1 MDYLEQSLAVKSSME
16 LVVALYDGMSRF
28 LHQAIACVHSGDE
41 NGRRRNIKYTLDI
54 LTYLQGRL
62 RTDAG
67 GEVAA
72 SLSEFYAAMY
82 SQCLLASRDASIP
95 LMEET
100 IRNIRTVRDA
110 WKQVASNEDV
120 RGIASREHQTIEEKM
135 QSARPA
141 SLAIVPEEPAALA
154 HRWSA

>member
-1 MDYLEQSLAVKSSME
+1 MNYLQQSLAVQNSME
-16 LVVALYDGMSRF
+16 LIVALYDGMLRF
-28 LHQAIACVHSGDE
+28 MHQAVACVESGDV
-41 NGRRRNIKYTLDI
+41 NGRRQNIKHTLEI

-72 SLSEFYAAMY
+72 ALSEFYAAMY
-82 SQCLLASRDASIP
+82 SQCLLASRDASVSV
-95 LMEET
+95 MEET

-110 WKQVASNEDV
+110 WKQAATGEEARNLVP
-120 RGIASREHQTIEEKM
+120 RELQTM
-135 QSARPA
+135 QERMQQAQPIRPA
-141 SLAIVPEEPAALA
+141 FLPESTAPVE

>member
-1 MDYLEQSLAVKSSME
+1 MDYLEQSLAVQSSME

-62 RTDAG
+62 RTDVG
-67 GEVAA
+67 GEVA
-72 SLSEFYAAMY
+72 STLSEFYAAMY
-82 SQCLLASRDASIP
+82 SQCLLAS
-95 LMEET
+95 
-100 IRNIRTVRDA
+100 RDA